1 MFSPSPDHDAYDR
14 GDMLMASVKQTN
26 SPKLIEKPD
35 RRSSTPN
42 KREKRQ
48 DAITASSQKS
58 SHLERKSATT
68 LDHLTTPFIPDLS
81 TQMKK
86 RPFASVEDAGEF
98 SQNSKA
104 RKIDPIKTETTH
116 LTGSMMKQPIE
127 TNPDIVKSLLQECY
141 TTSKFD
147 SFGMGSPLD
156 VITPD
161 PSHPLS
167 QLTAT
172 KMDTSESLSNK
183 TADNGDN
190 GFDDDHHKRNKSKKK
205 KEKHRHKNKKKSH
218 KSDREDRDEQR
229 KDNPLKINFSDSKS
243 SPDSGHAP
251 RCLKIKIPMKNMGD
265 FTGGSSQQAPVS
277 LKLKISKDKID
288 QAFKNPDQMN
298 IEVDA
303 PSSSYRKKEKDRV
316 KSKSSK
322 HGNNHSNSD
331 AGYQQQQ
338 QQQQMSTMNKVSSCS
353 VVLKATAH
361 FELE

>member
-1 MFSPSPDHDAYDR
+1 MFSPSPEHDPYDR
-14 GDMLMASVKQTN
+14 SEMLMASIKQTN

-42 KREKRQ
+42 KREKRP

-58 SHLERKSATT
+58 SHLERKSATAM
-68 LDHLTTPFIPDLS
+68 DHLTTPFIPDLS

-86 RPFASVEDAGEF
+86 RPFASVEDGGEF

-104 RKIDPIKTETTH
+104 RKIDPIKTDTTH

-147 SFGMGSPLD
+147 SFGMESPLD
-156 VITPD
+156 VINPE

-167 QLTAT
+167 QLAAT
-172 KMDTSESLSNK
+172 KMDASESLLNK
-183 TADNGDN
+183 TADN

-229 KDNPLKINFSDSKS
+229 KDNPPKINFSDSKS

-251 RCLKIKIPMKNMGD
+251 GGLKIKIPIKGMGD

-298 IEVDA
+298 IDVDA

-338 QQQQMSTMNKVSSCS
+338 QQQMSTMNKVSSSS
-353 VVLKATAH
+353 VY
-361 FELE
+361 

>member
-1 MFSPSPDHDAYDR
+1 MFSPSPEHDPYDR
-14 GDMLMASVKQTN
+14 SEMLMASIKQTN
-26 SPKLIEKPD
+26 SPKISEKQD

-42 KREKRQ
+42 KREKRP
-48 DAITASSQKS
+48 DAITPSSQKS

-68 LDHLTTPFIPDLS
+68 LDHLTPFIPDLS

-104 RKIDPIKTETTH
+104 RKIDPTKTETTH

-156 VITPD
+156 VITPE
-161 PSHPLS
+161 PSHPLT

-172 KMDTSESLSNK
+172 KMDTSESLPNK
-183 TADNGDN
+183 TADN

-251 RCLKIKIPMKNMGD
+251 GGLRIKIPMKGNLSD
-265 FTGGSSQQAPVS
+265 ITGGSSQQAPVS
-277 LKLKISKDKID
+277 LKLRISKDKIAP
-288 QAFKNPDQMN
+288 AFTSDQMN
-298 IEVDA
+298 IDVDA
-303 PSSSYRKKEKDRV
+303 SSSSYRKKEKDRV

-322 HGNNHSNSD
+322 HGNNHNNSD
-331 AGYQQQQ
+331 AGYQQQ
-338 QQQQMSTMNKVSSCS
+338 QQQQMSTMNKVSLSP
-353 VVLKATAH
+353 VY
-361 FELE
+361 